1 MKLRRKIVLI
11 VMIAMSVIFIRNTKV
26 NAYTDEATDENG
38 ITWSYTV
45 ENNEIVEISYKEG
58 EIPETLYIPEYLN
71 GYPLTKIQDSAFS
84 KNKNL
89 INIVIP
95 DTVTSIGDYAFWEC
109 TNLVDIKISKSI
121 REFGW
126 RILDNTEWYNKQ
138 PDGEVY
144 IDYIFYDY
152 KGEMPENASI
162 NIKEGTEVISDSC
175 FSHEDNLLSIE
186 IPNSIKYIP
195 DRCFYWC
202 RNLNVVTFEGN
213 SQLKEIGSGAF
224 EHCDGLSEIEI
235 PKTVEE
241 IDSYAFEYCEKLTSV
256 IFESDSQLINIGERA
271 FSWCESLTRIE
282 IPRGITKLETGV
294 FSGCNNLSEIVI
306 PDSIIEVGDT
316 PLHSTAWYDRQ
327 SDGEI
332 YINNILYSYKGKMPA
347 NTSITVKD
355 GTTYIA
361 SQCFSWQSNLVSIIL
376 PDSLENINDS
386 AFYYCEGLTNIEIP
400 SNVTSIE
407 SRTFQ
412 GCSNLITVKLSENLK
427 NIGENAFYGCS
438 SLKNIELPNAVINI
452 GQSAFY
458 KCSSIERI
466 VITNPIE
473 IQSNTFYQCTN
484 LEEVQLLG
492 GVFGI
497 GEYAFYSCTKL
508 SDISISELPAD
519 VYKEASIG
527 TYAFVACQSLVEITL
542 PTNISEICE
551 GAFSSCTNLEKVNVL
566 GTINSV
572 GSGAFYNTKVISG
585 KLEKHFKDKEI
596 VDFIIEEGIGEI
608 YYNAFIGSE
617 NLKSVHIPSTVYYID
632 PNAFNGCNNLET
644 VTISKDNPYF
654 IVEDGII
661 YNKNKTILIRCLPGK
676 NTKVEIPNSVTEMQ
690 GYAFVGCSKLKGTL
704 TVPGTIKNI
713 PNNAFER
720 CTSEIP
726 LVLENGIEY
735 IGRKA
740 FANSHFIGDLAIPDT
755 VKQIDG
761 SAFFNCNKFNGTLNL
776 GKVKDIYSFAFAFCD
791 GFTGDLIIPEEIS
804 SINQGTFQNCTG
816 FNGKLYIGQ
825 LTGKNIYEYAFL
837 NCIRIKE
844 VVGNIS
850 HASRGAFANCISL
863 TNTGNVE
870 FATSYGYYG
879 CKSLKEISVIDMG
892 YMSSGFDR
900 ASSLEEVRIGEGTD
914 SLSSCVF
921 ARCTNLKTV
930 YIPSTVTYINQY
942 AFYGSNNIENIYV
955 QQEKANVDFDEI
967 LRKYCD
973 NIHYLDDSVY
983 TVEKT
988 IPQNVEIIDV
998 ESSSEEGIKYGNT
1011 YKFKVQAM
1019 EGYEISDVIVK
1030 VKKSDEE
1037 IQLEAEEIDGELIY
1051 TVEAVKGNIEII
1063 VTGNLEEVLT
1073 EEVSTIQEQ
1082 ENKLL

>member
-1 MKLRRKIVLI
+1 MKLRRKIILI
-11 VMIAMSVIFIRNTKV
+11 VMIAMSVIFIRNIKV

-45 ENNEIVEISYKEG
+45 ENDEIVEISYKEG

-71 GYPLTKIQDSAFS
+71 GYPLTKIQNSAFYGN
-84 KNKNL
+84 NKL

-95 DTVTSIGDYAFWEC
+95 DTVTSIGDYAFSNC
-109 TNLVDIKISKSI
+109 TNLLDIKISKSI

-126 RILDNTEWYNKQ
+126 HILDNTEWYNKQ
-138 PDGEVY
+138 SDGEVY

-152 KGEMPENASI
+152 KGEMPENTSI

-175 FSHEDNLLSIE
+175 FTNEDKLVSVK

-213 SQLKEIGSGAF
+213 SQLKEIGSSAF

-235 PKTVEE
+235 PKTVEK

-256 IFESDSQLINIGERA
+256 IFGTDSQLKNIGERA
-271 FSWCESLTRIE
+271 FSWCESLTSIE

-316 PLHSTAWYDRQ
+316 PLHYTAWYNRQ

-332 YINNILYSYKGKMPA
+332 YINNILYSYKGNMPA

-355 GTTYIA
+355 GTTSIA

-412 GCSNLITVKLSENLK
+412 GCSNLITVKLPENLK
-427 NIGENAFYGCS
+427 NIGENAFYECT
-438 SLKNIELPNAVINI
+438 SLKNIEIPNTVTSI
-452 GQSAFY
+452 GPSAFY
-458 KCSSIERI
+458 KCSSMEKI

-473 IQSNTFYQCTN
+473 IQANTFYQCTN

-492 GVFGI
+492 GVLGI

-508 SDISISELPAD
+508 SDVSISELPED

-527 TYAFVACQSLVEITL
+527 SYAFGDCQSLVEITL
-542 PTNISEICE
+542 STNISEICA
-551 GAFSSCTNLEKVNVL
+551 GAFSSCINLEKVNVL

-572 GSGAFYNTKVISG
+572 GSGAFYNTKIISG
-585 KLEKHFKDKEI
+585 KLEEHFKDKEI

-608 YYNAFIGSE
+608 YDDAFIGSE
-617 NLKSVHIPSTVYYID
+617 NLQSVHIPSTVYYIA

-676 NTKVEIPNSVTEMQ
+676 NTKVEIPNTVTEMQ

-740 FANSHFIGDLAIPDT
+740 FANSHFIGDLTIPDT
-755 VKQIDG
+755 VKTIDG
-761 SAFFNCNKFNGTLNL
+761 SAFFNCNKLDGILNL
-776 GKVKDIYSFAFAFCD
+776 GKVKDISSFAFAFCD
-791 GFTGDLIIPEEIS
+791 GFTGDLIIPEEMGNIRL
-804 SINQGTFQNCTG
+804 GTFQNCTG
-816 FNGKLYIGQ
+816 FNGKLYIGHSVS
-825 LTGKNIYEYAFL
+825 KDINEYAFL
-837 NCIRIKE
+837 NCIGIRE

-850 HASRGAFANCISL
+850 YVSRGSFANCISL
-863 TNTGNVE
+863 TNTGNVKS
-870 FATSYGYYG
+870 ASSYAYYR
-879 CKSLKEISVIDMG
+879 CKSLKEINVLNSG
-892 YMSSGFDR
+892 ELYSGFDG
-900 ASSLEEVRIGEGTD
+900 ASSLEEVRIPEGTE
-914 SLSSCVF
+914 LLTSCVF

-930 YIPSTVTYINQY
+930 YIPSTVTYINEH
-942 AFYGSNNIENIYV
+942 AFYKSNNIENIYV
-955 QQEKANVDFDEI
+955 QQEKANVNFDEI

-988 IPQNVEIIDV
+988 IPQNIEIIDV
-998 ESSSEEGIKYGNT
+998 ENSSEEGIKYGNT
-1011 YKFKVQAM
+1011 YKFKVQAI
-1019 EGYEISDVIVK
+1019 EGYEITDVIVK

-1037 IQLEAEEIDGELIY
+1037 IQLEAEIVDGESIY
-1051 TVEAVKGNIEII
+1051 TVEDVKENIEII
-1063 VTGNLEEVLT
+1063 VTGNVEEVLT
-1073 EEVSTIQEQ
+1073 EEVLTIQEQ
-1082 ENKLL
+1082 ENELL